1 MEKKKKVW
9 KLNIVLN
16 YLVLVLAIIVVGF
29 NLYDYINYRE
39 IDWFYACLGVVM
51 IFSSIFGIKNA
62 KQEIEKEGK

>member
-1 MEKKKKVW
+1 MEKKKVW

-51 IFSSIFGIKNA
+51 IFSSILGIKNA
-62 KQEIEKEGK
+62 KQEISKEE

>member
-1 MEKKKKVW
+1 MEKKKEW

-16 YLVLVLAIIVVGF
+16 YLVLVLAIIIVGF

-51 IFSSIFGIKNA
+51 IFSSISGIKNA
-62 KQEIEKEGK
+62 KREIEKEEK

>member
-1 MEKKKKVW
+1 MEKKKVW
-9 KLNIVLN
+9 KLNVALN

-29 NLYDYINYRE
+29 NLYDFIQIRQ

-62 KQEIEKEGK
+62 KQEISKEE

>member
-1 MEKKKKVW
+1 MEKKKAW

-16 YLVLVLAIIVVGF
+16 YLVLVLAIIIVGF

-62 KQEIEKEGK
+62 KQEINKEE

>member
-1 MEKKKKVW
+1 MEKKKVW

-62 KQEIEKEGK
+62 KQEIIKEE

>member
-1 MEKKKKVW
+1 MEKKKVW

-16 YLVLVLAIIVVGF
+16 YLVLVLAIIIVGF

-51 IFSSIFGIKNA
+51 IFSSISGIKNA
-62 KQEIEKEGK
+62 KREINKEE

>member
-1 MEKKKKVW
+1 MEKKKVW
-9 KLNIVLN
+9 KLNIALN

-51 IFSSIFGIKNA
+51 IFSSILGIKNA
-62 KQEIEKEGK
+62 KQEFSKEK

>member
-1 MEKKKKVW
+1 MEKKKEW

-62 KQEIEKEGK
+62 KQEIIKEE

>member
-1 MEKKKKVW
+1 MEKKVW

-62 KQEIEKEGK
+62 KQEIIKEE

>member
-1 MEKKKKVW
+1 MEKKKVW
-9 KLNIVLN
+9 KH

-51 IFSSIFGIKNA
+51 IFSSIFSIRNA
-62 KQEIEKEGK
+62 KREISKEK

>member
-1 MEKKKKVW
+1 MEKKKVW

-29 NLYDYINYRE
+29 SLYDFIQIRQ

-62 KQEIEKEGK
+62 KQEIIKEE

>member
-1 MEKKKKVW
+1 MEKKKVW
-9 KLNIVLN
+9 KN
-16 YLVLVLAIIVVGF
+16 YLVLILAIIIVGF

-62 KQEIEKEGK
+62 KQEISKEE

>member
-1 MEKKKKVW
+1 MERKRAW
-9 KLNIVLN
+9 KINLWAHRFT
-16 YLVLVLAIIVVGF
+16 LVLAIIILGV

-62 KQEIEKEGK
+62 KQEISKEE

>member
-1 MEKKKKVW
+1 MEKKKVW
-9 KLNIVLN
+9 KD
-16 YLVLVLAIIVVGF
+16 YLVLILAIIIVGF

-62 KQEIEKEGK
+62 KREISKEK

>member
-1 MEKKKKVW
+1 MDKKKAW
-9 KLNIVLN
+9 RLNIALN

-29 NLYDYINYRE
+29 SLYDYINYRE

-62 KQEIEKEGK
+62 KQEIIKEE